1 MAMTLP
7 GRFNRIKRVP
17 LRTWL
22 HHIRELVIIGGAY
35 FLYMYT
41 RSLVFDDIEASAL
54 ANASTIIALE
64 KSLGFFWEP
73 DWQAWAITS
82 AKAVVVF
89 FNWAYIFTFWPIIL
103 TTAVILY
110 VGNRPRYI
118 YYRNVVLLSFVL
130 ALLGFMLFPLAP
142 PRMMAGHFVDTIKA
156 FGPAFYASREMAA
169 YYNPYAAMPS
179 LHFSWTIMFGIVF
192 LRSGNRWVRVLGVLY
207 PMLTLLAITITANHY
222 IVDAIGGGLLIAGAF
237 AALELGIRRR
247 FFLPRLRRRVLA
259 SLSKRRP
266 SIASVTGSRNVP
278 AGSAPQEAQ
287 IEYSSALGEPI
298 GPPGQQGTLSS

>member
-1 MAMTLP
+1 MLLP
-7 GRFNRIKRVP
+7 GRFNAFKRVP

-22 HHIRELVIIGGAY
+22 HHLRELLIIVGAY

-41 RSLVFDDIEASAL
+41 RALFFDDIEASAL

-73 DWQAWAITS
+73 DWQAWAIAS
-82 AKAVVVF
+82 AQTVVVF

-103 TTAVILY
+103 TAALILY

-142 PRMMAGHFVDTIKA
+142 PRMMASYFVDTINA
-156 FGPAFYASREMAA
+156 FGPAFYASREFAN

-179 LHFSWTIMFGIVF
+179 LHFSWTVMFGIVF
-192 LRSGNRWVRVLGVLY
+192 LRSGNRWVRVPGILY
-207 PMLTLLAITITANHY
+207 PAVTLLAITITGNHY
-222 IVDAIGGGLLIAGAF
+222 ILDAIGGGILIAGAF
-237 AALELGIRRR
+237 AALELGIRCR
-247 FFLPRLRRRVLA
+247 FFLPKLRTHLRA
-259 SLSKRRP
+259 SFGKRRHP
-266 SIASVTGSRNVP
+266 IAGAIGPMGAP
-278 AGSAPQEAQ
+278 AVDGLQDAQ
-287 IEYSSALGEPI
+287 DGYHDCAGEPS
-298 GPPGQQGTLSS
+298 GQQGTLSS